1 MVKKQK
7 NNILCY
13 LGVDFEFLKTLME
26 KMVSVLEKK
35 NKRKEGS
42 GGKCAAHDTQGVW
55 QQHSIKALGELDVQ
69 RAVLMDGLN

>member
-35 NKRKEGS
+35 KQEKRRLR
-42 GGKCAAHDTQGVW
+42 W
-55 QQHSIKALGELDVQ
+55 
-69 RAVLMDGLN
+69 